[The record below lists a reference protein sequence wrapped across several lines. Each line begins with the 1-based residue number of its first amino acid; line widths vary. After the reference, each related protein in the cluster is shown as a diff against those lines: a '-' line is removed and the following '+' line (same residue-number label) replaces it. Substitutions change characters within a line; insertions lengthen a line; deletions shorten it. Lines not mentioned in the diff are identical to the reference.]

1 MGRPEKIR
9 LGDVLV
15 AQKAISQDQ
24 LKMALEQQK
33 KSARRLG
40 RVLVELGFVNDEHS
54 AELFAGL
61 VNSRGPF

>member
-24 LKMALEQQK
+24 LKSSLEQQK
-33 KSARRLG
+33 KSGRKLG
-40 RVLVELGFVNDEHS
+40 RVLIEQGFVNDEQICD
-54 AELFAGL
+54 AI
-61 VNSRGPF
+61 SRCRIRPSSS